1 MMDTTMTVRLN
12 NQNPDHDLVVD
23 RFSEFA
29 NFHRLPRRVLN
40 FMHVAMDEVVSNV
53 LKFAWDDQR
62 SHDIDLHIR
71 LIDTTVEMEIVDDGK
86 PFNMLEYEDPVVGQS
101 LEEKE
106 VGGLGIYLVKKLM
119 SSQDYKR
126 LGDRN
131 HLTLRMRF

>member
-1 MMDTTMTVRLN
+1 MMDTAMTVRLN
-12 NQNPDHDLVVD
+12 NQNPDHDLVVE

-29 NFHRLPRRVLN
+29 NFHKLPRRVLN

-62 SHDIDLHIR
+62 SHDIDLHVR

-86 PFNMLEYEDPVVGQS
+86 PFNMLDYEDPVVSQS
-101 LEEKE
+101 LDEKE
-106 VGGLGIYLVKKLM
+106 LGGLGIYLVKKLM

-126 LGDRN
+126 VGDRN